1 MSEKNDYAKVV
12 SKLTTFR
19 SHSSEL
25 LESQMGLIEKI
36 LNNVQD
42 LFDKNLQNL
51 SEVERGRLEFYND
64 VLPEMKKCLAVSG
77 KFTESTTKDYAQ
89 ALKLLS
95 KMNGGSNNG

>member
-19 SHSSEL
+19 SHSSDL

-42 LFDKNLQNL
+42 LFDKTY
-51 SEVERGRLEFYND
+51 RIF
-64 VLPEMKKCLAVSG
+64 
-77 KFTESTTKDYAQ
+77 
-89 ALKLLS
+89 LK
-95 KMNGGSNNG
+95 